1 MPDTFYE
8 PMPRS
13 PATEL
18 ADDIDNL
25 ETSIPVL
32 NTDVFPDP
40 PNLATI
46 GQGMVTTVVDSG
58 TCSGPAE
65 EVGEEEEE
73 VAEEE
78 VAEEEVAEEEV
89 AEEEVAEEEVAE
101 EEVAEEEVA
110 EEEVAEEEGEEV

>member
-1 MPDTFYE
+1 MPDTFYA

-40 PNLATI
+40 PGLATI

-58 TCSGPAE
+58 TSTSTGEP
-65 EVGEEEEE
+65 VGEEEIG
-73 VAEEE
+73 EEE
-78 VAEEEVAEEEV
+78 I
-89 AEEEVAEEEVAE
+89 
-101 EEVAEEEVA
+101 
-110 EEEVAEEEGEEV
+110 AEEEGEEV

>member
-78 VAEEEVAEEEV
+78 
-89 AEEEVAEEEVAE
+89 
-101 EEVAEEEVA
+101 
-110 EEEVAEEEGEEV
+110 GEEV

>member
-46 GQGMVTTVVDSG
+46 GQGMITTVVETG
-58 TCSGPAE
+58 TCSADMEIGE
-65 EVGEEEEE
+65 GEGEEE
-73 VAEEE
+73 AGEEE
-78 VAEEEVAEEEV
+78 LG
-89 AEEEVAEEEVAE
+89 
-101 EEVAEEEVA
+101 
-110 EEEVAEEEGEEV
+110 EEEGEV